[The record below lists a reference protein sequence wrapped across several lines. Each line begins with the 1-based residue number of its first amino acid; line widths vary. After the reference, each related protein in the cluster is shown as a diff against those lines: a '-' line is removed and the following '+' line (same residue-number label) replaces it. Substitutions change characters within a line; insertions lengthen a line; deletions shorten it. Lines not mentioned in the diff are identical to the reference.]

1 LVVEKEVHQIVALYS
16 VHDAWKCR
24 HGATGVAEEVGKKE
38 MFAEWNSKWK
48 KRNIVA
54 RLAFGAIFSIRCQA
68 QRSELRAD
76 GEGISTTTYFVR
88 LTLRLPIY
96 VCCDATAW
104 PPAMDDRVPCAPQ
117 KLLPRYRTICEFLRG
132 MEGGLFSNRAATR
145 VVVMSMCSM
154 IVHTLMFTIE
164 KPLRMQR
171 LHLHVDRENKTTN
184 KHSMR

>member
-1 LVVEKEVHQIVALYS
+1 
-16 VHDAWKCR
+16 
-24 HGATGVAEEVGKKE
+24 
-38 MFAEWNSKWK
+38 
-48 KRNIVA
+48 
-54 RLAFGAIFSIRCQA
+54 
-68 QRSELRAD
+68 
-76 GEGISTTTYFVR
+76 
-88 LTLRLPIY
+88 
-96 VCCDATAW
+96 
-104 PPAMDDRVPCAPQ
+104 MDDRVPCAPQ